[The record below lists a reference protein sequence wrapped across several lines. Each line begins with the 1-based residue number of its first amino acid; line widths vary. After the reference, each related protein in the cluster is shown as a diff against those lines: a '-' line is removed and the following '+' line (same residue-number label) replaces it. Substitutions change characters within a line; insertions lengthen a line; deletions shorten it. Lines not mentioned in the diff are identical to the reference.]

1 MLIVGQN
8 NEATTQIKANSRRT
22 SEMSWMKKSA
32 LVASITSVAIIGAA
46 CGNNEEG
53 GAADGEGLSGKVVM
67 DGSSTVFPIME
78 AVAEE
83 YSAEQPD
90 VEVTVGVSGTG
101 GGFKRFVT
109 GETDFSNASREIKEE
124 EAAEAEENGIE
135 YTQLAVALDGLS
147 LVVNPENDWAQDIT
161 IEELN
166 KMWTDT
172 NVKTWKDVRSDWPDE
187 EISFF
192 SPGKDSGTFDFFNE
206 AVLEDTDIRQDAQ
219 LSEDDNVLVTGVAGT
234 KGAIGFFGYAYY
246 IENQDTLRALNVE
259 GIEPTT
265 DTINDLSY
273 PLSRE
278 IYTYVNNASL
288 KDKPQVADYTRFLNE
303 NAAALSE
310 EVGYVG
316 MEQARY
322 DENAE
327 VIDEI
332 AGE

>member
-1 MLIVGQN
+1 
-8 NEATTQIKANSRRT
+8 
-22 SEMSWMKKSA
+22 MSWMKKSA
-32 LVASITSVAIIGAA
+32 LLASITSVAIVGAA

-53 GAADGEGLSGKVVM
+53 GASEGDALSGKVVM

-83 YSAEQPD
+83 YSFEQSE

-124 EAAEAEENGIE
+124 EAAEAEKNGVE

-147 LVVNPENDWAQDIT
+147 LVVNPENDWAKDIT
-161 IEELN
+161 IEELT

-187 EISFF
+187 EITFF
-192 SPGKDSGTFDFFNE
+192 APGKDSGTFDFFNE
-206 AVLEDTDIRQDAQ
+206 KVLQDTDIRQDTQ
-219 LSEDDNVLVTGVAGT
+219 LSEDDNVLVTGVSGT
-234 KGAIGFFGYAYY
+234 KGAIGFFGFAYY
-246 IENQDTLRALNVE
+246 IENKDTIRALNVD
-259 GIEPTT
+259 GIEPTH

-288 KDKPQVADYTRFLNE
+288 KDKEQVADFARFMND
-303 NAAALSE
+303 NAADLSE
-310 EVGYVG
+310 EVGYVK
-316 MEQARY
+316 MDQSRY
-322 DENAE
+322 DDNAKA
-327 VIDEI
+327 IDAA

>member
-1 MLIVGQN
+1 
-8 NEATTQIKANSRRT
+8 
-22 SEMSWMKKSA
+22 MSWMKKSA
-32 LVASITSVAIIGAA
+32 LLASITSVALVGAA

-53 GAADGEGLSGKVVM
+53 GAAEGGDALSGKVVM

-83 YSAEQPD
+83 YSAEQPE

-124 EAAEAEENGIE
+124 EAAEAEKNGVE
-135 YTQLAVALDGLS
+135 FTQLSVALDGLS
-147 LVVNPENDWAQDIT
+147 LVVNPANDWAQDIT

-172 NVKTWKDVRSDWPDE
+172 SIKTWKDVRSDWPDE

-192 SPGKDSGTFDFFNE
+192 APGKDSGTYDFFDEKVLNE
-206 AVLEDTDIRQDAQ
+206 TDIRQDAQ
-219 LSEDDNVLVTGVAGT
+219 LSEDDNVLVTGVGGT
-234 KGAIGFFGYAYY
+234 ERAIGFFGFAYY
-246 IENQDTLRALNVE
+246 LENKDTLRALNVE
-259 GIEPTT
+259 GVEPTH

-288 KDKPQVADYTRFLNE
+288 KDKEQVADFARFMNE
-303 NAAALSE
+303 NVADLSE
-310 EVGYVG
+310 EVGYVK

-322 DENAE
+322 DENMKM
-327 VIDEI
+327 IDEI

>member
-1 MLIVGQN
+1 
-8 NEATTQIKANSRRT
+8 
-22 SEMSWMKKSA
+22 MSWMKKSA
-32 LVASITSVAIIGAA
+32 LLASITSVALVGAA

-53 GAADGEGLSGKVVM
+53 GAAEGDALSGKVVM

-83 YSAEQPD
+83 YSAEQPE

-124 EAAEAEENGIE
+124 EAAEAEKNGVE
-135 YTQLAVALDGLS
+135 FTQLSVALDGLS
-147 LVVNPENDWAQDIT
+147 LVVNPANDWAQDIT

-172 NVKTWKDVRSDWPDE
+172 SVKTWKDVRSDWPDE

-192 SPGKDSGTFDFFNE
+192 APGKDSGTYDFFDE
-206 AVLEDTDIRQDAQ
+206 KVLDETDIRQDAQ

-234 KGAIGFFGYAYY
+234 EGAIGFFGFAYY
-246 IENQDTLRALNVE
+246 LENQDTLRALNVE
-259 GIEPTT
+259 GVEPTH

-288 KDKPQVADYTRFLNE
+288 KDKEQVADFARFMNE
-303 NAAALSE
+303 NAADLSE
-310 EVGYVG
+310 EVGYVK

-322 DENAE
+322 DENMKM
-327 VIDEI
+327 IDEI

>member
-1 MLIVGQN
+1 
-8 NEATTQIKANSRRT
+8 
-22 SEMSWMKKSA
+22 MSWMKKSA
-32 LVASITSVAIIGAA
+32 LLASITSVALVGAA

-53 GAADGEGLSGKVVM
+53 NGAAEGGDALSGKVVM

-83 YSAEQPD
+83 YSAEQPE

-124 EAAEAEENGIE
+124 EAAEAEKNGVE
-135 YTQLAVALDGLS
+135 FTQLSVALDGLS
-147 LVVNPENDWAQDIT
+147 LVVNPANDWAQDIT

-172 NVKTWKDVRSDWPDE
+172 SVKTWKDVRSDWPDE

-192 SPGKDSGTFDFFNE
+192 APGKDSGTFDFFNE
-206 AVLEDTDIRQDAQ
+206 AVLDDTDIREDAQ

-234 KGAIGFFGYAYY
+234 EGAIGFFGYAYY
-246 IENQDTLRALNVE
+246 IENQDTLRAMAVE
-259 GIEPTT
+259 GVEPTPE
-265 DTINDLSY
+265 TINDLSY

-278 IYTYVNNASL
+278 IFTYVNNASL
-288 KDKPQVADYTRFLNE
+288 KDKEQVADFARFMNE
-303 NAAALSE
+303 NAGALSE

-322 DENAE
+322 DENAKM
-327 VIDEI
+327 IDEI

>member
-1 MLIVGQN
+1 
-8 NEATTQIKANSRRT
+8 
-22 SEMSWMKKSA
+22 MSWMKKSA
-32 LVASITSVAIIGAA
+32 LLASITSVAIVGAA

-53 GAADGEGLSGKVVM
+53 GAGEGDALSGKVVM

-83 YSAEQPD
+83 YSFEQSE

-124 EAAEAEENGIE
+124 EAAEAEKNGVE

-147 LVVNPENDWAQDIT
+147 LVVNPENDWAKDIT
-161 IEELN
+161 IEELT

-187 EISFF
+187 EITFF
-192 SPGKDSGTFDFFNE
+192 APGKDSGTFDFFNE
-206 AVLEDTDIRQDAQ
+206 KVLQDTDIRQDTQ
-219 LSEDDNVLVTGVAGT
+219 LSEDDNVLVTGVSGT
-234 KGAIGFFGYAYY
+234 KGAIGFFGFAYY
-246 IENQDTLRALNVE
+246 IENKDTIRALNVD
-259 GIEPTT
+259 GIEPTH

-288 KDKPQVADYTRFLNE
+288 KDKEQVADFARFMND
-303 NAAALSE
+303 NAADLSE
-310 EVGYVG
+310 EVGYVK
-316 MEQARY
+316 MDQSRY
-322 DENAE
+322 DDNAKA
-327 VIDEI
+327 IDAA

>member
-1 MLIVGQN
+1 
-8 NEATTQIKANSRRT
+8 
-22 SEMSWMKKSA
+22 
-32 LVASITSVAIIGAA
+32 
-46 CGNNEEG
+46 
-53 GAADGEGLSGKVVM
+53 M

-83 YSAEQPD
+83 FSAEQPD

-124 EAAEAEENGIE
+124 EAAEAEANGVE
-135 YTQLAVALDGLS
+135 FTQLSVALDGLS

-161 IEELN
+161 IDELN

-172 NVKTWKDVRSDWPDE
+172 NVKTWQDVRSDWPDE
-187 EISFF
+187 EITFF
-192 SPGKDSGTFDFFNE
+192 APGKDSGTFDFFNE
-206 AVLEDTDIRQDAQ
+206 AVLDDTDIRQDAQ

-246 IENQDTLRALNVE
+246 IENEGTLRALAVE
-259 GIEPTT
+259 GVEPNQE
-265 DTINDLSY
+265 TINDLSY

-288 KDKPQVADYTRFLNE
+288 NEKPQVAAFARFLNE
-303 NAAALSE
+303 NAAELSE

-322 DENAE
+322 DENAGI
-327 VIDEI
+327 IDEL

>member
-1 MLIVGQN
+1 
-8 NEATTQIKANSRRT
+8 
-22 SEMSWMKKSA
+22 MSWMKKSA
-32 LVASITSVAIIGAA
+32 VLASITSVALVGAA

-53 GAADGEGLSGKVVM
+53 GAAEGDALSGKVVM

-83 YSAEQPD
+83 YSAEQPE

-109 GETDFSNASREIKEE
+109 GETDFSNASREIKDE
-124 EAAEAEENGIE
+124 EAAEAEKNGVE
-135 YTQLAVALDGLS
+135 FTQLSVALDGLS
-147 LVVNPENDWAQDIT
+147 LVVNPANDWAQDIT
-161 IEELN
+161 IEELK

-172 NVKTWKDVRSDWPDE
+172 SVKTWKDVRSDWPDE

-192 SPGKDSGTFDFFNE
+192 APGKDSGTYDFFDE
-206 AVLEDTDIRQDAQ
+206 KVLDEVDIRQDAQ

-234 KGAIGFFGYAYY
+234 EGAIGFFGFAYY
-246 IENQDTLRALNVE
+246 LENQDTLRALKVE
-259 GIEPTT
+259 GVEPTH

-278 IYTYVNNASL
+278 IFTYVNNASL
-288 KDKPQVADYTRFLNE
+288 KDKEQVADFARFMNE
-303 NAAALSE
+303 NAADLSE
-310 EVGYVG
+310 EVGYVK
-316 MEQARY
+316 MEQERY
-322 DENAE
+322 DENMKM
-327 VIDEI
+327 IDEI

>member
-1 MLIVGQN
+1 
-8 NEATTQIKANSRRT
+8 
-22 SEMSWMKKSA
+22 MSWMKKSA
-32 LVASITSVAIIGAA
+32 LLASITSVALVGAA

-53 GAADGEGLSGKVVM
+53 GAAEGGDALSGKVVM

-83 YSAEQPD
+83 YSAEQPE

-124 EAAEAEENGIE
+124 EAAEAEKNGVE
-135 YTQLAVALDGLS
+135 FTQLSVALDGLS
-147 LVVNPENDWAQDIT
+147 LVVNPANDWAQDIT

-172 NVKTWKDVRSDWPDE
+172 SIKTWKDVRSDWPDE

-192 SPGKDSGTFDFFNE
+192 APGKDSGTFDFFNE
-206 AVLEDTDIRQDAQ
+206 AVLDDTDIREDAQ

-234 KGAIGFFGYAYY
+234 EGAIGFFGYAYY
-246 IENQDTLRALNVE
+246 IENQDTLRAMAVE
-259 GIEPTT
+259 GVEPTPE
-265 DTINDLSY
+265 TINDLSY

-288 KDKPQVADYTRFLNE
+288 KDKEQVAEFARFMNE
-303 NAAALSE
+303 NAGALSE

-322 DENAE
+322 DENMKM
-327 VIDEI
+327 IDEI

>member
-1 MLIVGQN
+1 
-8 NEATTQIKANSRRT
+8 
-22 SEMSWMKKSA
+22 MSWMKKSA
-32 LVASITSVAIIGAA
+32 LLASITSVALVGAA

-53 GAADGEGLSGKVVM
+53 GAAEGGDALSGKVVM

-83 YSAEQPD
+83 YSAEQPE

-124 EAAEAEENGIE
+124 EAAEAEKNGVE
-135 YTQLAVALDGLS
+135 FTQLSVALDGLS
-147 LVVNPENDWAQDIT
+147 LVVNPANDWAQDIT

-172 NVKTWKDVRSDWPDE
+172 SIKTWKDVRSDWPDE

-192 SPGKDSGTFDFFNE
+192 APGKDSGTYDFFDEKVLNE
-206 AVLEDTDIRQDAQ
+206 TDIRQDAQ

-234 KGAIGFFGYAYY
+234 EGAIGFFGFAYY
-246 IENQDTLRALNVE
+246 LENKDTIRALNVE
-259 GIEPTT
+259 GVEPTH

-278 IYTYVNNASL
+278 IFTYVNNASL
-288 KDKPQVADYTRFLNE
+288 KDKEQVADFARFMNE
-303 NAAALSE
+303 NAADLSE
-310 EVGYVG
+310 EVGYVK
-316 MEQARY
+316 MEQGRY
-322 DENAE
+322 DENTKM
-327 VIDEI
+327 IDEI

>member
-1 MLIVGQN
+1 
-8 NEATTQIKANSRRT
+8 
-22 SEMSWMKKSA
+22 MSWMKKSA
-32 LVASITSVAIIGAA
+32 LLASITSVALVGAA

-53 GAADGEGLSGKVVM
+53 GAAEGGDALSGKVVM

-83 YSAEQPD
+83 FSAEQPE

-124 EAAEAEENGIE
+124 EAAEAEKNGVE
-135 YTQLAVALDGLS
+135 FTQLSVALDGLS
-147 LVVNPENDWAQDIT
+147 LVVNPANDWAQDIT

-172 NVKTWKDVRSDWPDE
+172 SVKTWKDVRSDWPDE

-192 SPGKDSGTFDFFNE
+192 APGKDSGTFDFFNE
-206 AVLEDTDIRQDAQ
+206 AVLDDTDIREDAQ

-234 KGAIGFFGYAYY
+234 EGAIGFFGYAYY
-246 IENQDTLRALNVE
+246 IENQDTLRAMAVE
-259 GIEPTT
+259 GVEPTPE
-265 DTINDLSY
+265 TINDLSY

-288 KDKPQVADYTRFLNE
+288 KDKEQVAEFARFMNE
-303 NAAALSE
+303 NAGALSE

-322 DENAE
+322 DENMKM
-327 VIDEI
+327 IDEI

>member
-1 MLIVGQN
+1 
-8 NEATTQIKANSRRT
+8 
-22 SEMSWMKKSA
+22 MSWMKKSA
-32 LVASITSVAIIGAA
+32 LLASITSVALVGAA

-53 GAADGEGLSGKVVM
+53 GAAEGGDALSGKVVM

-83 YSAEQPD
+83 YSAEQPE

-124 EAAEAEENGIE
+124 EAAEAEKNGVE
-135 YTQLAVALDGLS
+135 FTQLSVALDGLS
-147 LVVNPENDWAQDIT
+147 LVVNPANDWAQDIT

-172 NVKTWKDVRSDWPDE
+172 SVKTWKDVRSDWPDE

-192 SPGKDSGTFDFFNE
+192 APGKDSGTYDFFDEKVLNE
-206 AVLEDTDIRQDAQ
+206 TDIRQDAQ

-234 KGAIGFFGYAYY
+234 EGAIGFFGFAYY
-246 IENQDTLRALNVE
+246 LENKDTLRALNVE
-259 GIEPTT
+259 GVEPTH

-288 KDKPQVADYTRFLNE
+288 KDKEQVADFARFMNE
-303 NAAALSE
+303 NAADLSE
-310 EVGYVG
+310 EVGYVK
-316 MEQARY
+316 MEQGRY
-322 DENAE
+322 DENMKM
-327 VIDEI
+327 IDEI

>member
-1 MLIVGQN
+1 
-8 NEATTQIKANSRRT
+8 
-22 SEMSWMKKSA
+22 MSWMKKSA
-32 LVASITSVAIIGAA
+32 LLASITSVALVGAA

-53 GAADGEGLSGKVVM
+53 GAAEGGDALSGKVVM

-83 YSAEQPD
+83 YSAEQPE

-124 EAAEAEENGIE
+124 EAAEAEKNGVE
-135 YTQLAVALDGLS
+135 FTQLSVALDGLS
-147 LVVNPENDWAQDIT
+147 LVVNPANDWAQDIT

-172 NVKTWKDVRSDWPDE
+172 NIKTWKDVRSDWPDE

-192 SPGKDSGTFDFFNE
+192 APGKDSGTYDFFDEKVLNE
-206 AVLEDTDIRQDAQ
+206 TDIRQDAQ

-234 KGAIGFFGYAYY
+234 EGAIGFFGFAYY
-246 IENQDTLRALNVE
+246 LENKDTLRALNVE
-259 GIEPTT
+259 GVEPTH

-288 KDKPQVADYTRFLNE
+288 KDKEQVADFARFMNE
-303 NAAALSE
+303 NAADLSE
-310 EVGYVG
+310 EVGYVK

-322 DENAE
+322 DENMKM
-327 VIDEI
+327 IDEI

>member
-1 MLIVGQN
+1 
-8 NEATTQIKANSRRT
+8 
-22 SEMSWMKKSA
+22 MSWMKKSA
-32 LVASITSVAIIGAA
+32 LLASITSVALVGAA

-53 GAADGEGLSGKVVM
+53 GAAEGGDALSGKVVM

-83 YSAEQPD
+83 YSAEQPE

-124 EAAEAEENGIE
+124 EAAEAEKNGVE
-135 YTQLAVALDGLS
+135 FTQLSVALDGLS
-147 LVVNPENDWAQDIT
+147 LVVNPANDWAQDIT
-161 IEELN
+161 IEELK

-172 NVKTWKDVRSDWPDE
+172 SVKTWKDVRSDWPDE

-192 SPGKDSGTFDFFNE
+192 APGKDSGTYDFFDE
-206 AVLEDTDIRQDAQ
+206 KVLDEVDIRQDAQ

-234 KGAIGFFGYAYY
+234 EGAIGFFGFAYY
-246 IENQDTLRALNVE
+246 LENKDTLRALNVE
-259 GIEPTT
+259 GVEPTH

-288 KDKPQVADYTRFLNE
+288 KDKEQVADFARFMNE
-303 NAAALSE
+303 NAADLSE
-310 EVGYVG
+310 EVGYVK
-316 MEQARY
+316 MEQDRY
-322 DENAE
+322 DENMKM
-327 VIDEI
+327 IDEI

>member
-1 MLIVGQN
+1 
-8 NEATTQIKANSRRT
+8 
-22 SEMSWMKKSA
+22 
-32 LVASITSVAIIGAA
+32 
-46 CGNNEEG
+46 
-53 GAADGEGLSGKVVM
+53 
-67 DGSSTVFPIME
+67 
-78 AVAEE
+78 
-83 YSAEQPD
+83 
-90 VEVTVGVSGTG
+90 
-101 GGFKRFVT
+101 
-109 GETDFSNASREIKEE
+109 
-124 EAAEAEENGIE
+124 
-135 YTQLAVALDGLS
+135 
-147 LVVNPENDWAQDIT
+147 
-161 IEELN
+161 
-166 KMWTDT
+166 MWTDT

-206 AVLEDTDIRQDAQ
+206 AVLDDTDIREDAQ

>member
-1 MLIVGQN
+1 
-8 NEATTQIKANSRRT
+8 
-22 SEMSWMKKSA
+22 MSWMKKSA
-32 LVASITSVAIIGAA
+32 LLASITSVALVGAA

-53 GAADGEGLSGKVVM
+53 GAAEGGDALSGKVVM

-83 YSAEQPD
+83 FSAEQPE

-124 EAAEAEENGIE
+124 EAAEAEKNGVE
-135 YTQLAVALDGLS
+135 FTQLSVALDGLS
-147 LVVNPENDWAQDIT
+147 LVVNPANDWAQDIT

-172 NVKTWKDVRSDWPDE
+172 SIKTWKDVRSDWPDE

-192 SPGKDSGTFDFFNE
+192 APGKDSGTFDFFNE
-206 AVLEDTDIRQDAQ
+206 AVLDDTDIREDAQ

-234 KGAIGFFGYAYY
+234 EGAIGFFGYAYY
-246 IENQDTLRALNVE
+246 IENQDTLRAMAVE
-259 GIEPTT
+259 GVEPTPE
-265 DTINDLSY
+265 TINDLSY

-288 KDKPQVADYTRFLNE
+288 KDKEQVAEFARFMNE
-303 NAAALSE
+303 NAGALSE

-322 DENAE
+322 DENMKM
-327 VIDEI
+327 IDEI

>member
-1 MLIVGQN
+1 
-8 NEATTQIKANSRRT
+8 
-22 SEMSWMKKSA
+22 MSWMKKSA
-32 LVASITSVAIIGAA
+32 LLASITSVAIVGAA

-53 GAADGEGLSGKVVM
+53 GSAAEGEALSGKVVM

-83 YSAEQPD
+83 YSMDQSD

-124 EAAEAEENGIE
+124 EAAEAEKNGIE
-135 YTQLAVALDGLS
+135 YTQLSVALDGLS

-161 IEELN
+161 IEELT

-172 NVKTWKDVRSDWPDE
+172 NIKTWKDVRSDWPDE

-206 AVLEDTDIRQDAQ
+206 KVLQDTDIRQDAQ
-219 LSEDDNVLVTGVAGT
+219 LSEDDNVLVTGVGGT
-234 KGAIGFFGYAYY
+234 KGAIGFFGFAYY
-246 IENQDTLRALNVE
+246 IENKDTLRALNVE
-259 GIEPTT
+259 GVEPTH

-288 KDKPQVADYTRFLNE
+288 KDKPQVADFARFMNE
-303 NAAALSE
+303 NAADLSE
-310 EVGYVG
+310 EVGYVK
-316 MEQARY
+316 MEQSRY
-322 DENAE
+322 DDNTAA
-327 VIDEI
+327 IDEA

>member
-1 MLIVGQN
+1 
-8 NEATTQIKANSRRT
+8 
-22 SEMSWMKKSA
+22 MSWMKKSA
-32 LVASITSVAIIGAA
+32 LVASITSVAVIGAA

-124 EAAEAEENGIE
+124 EAAEAEKNGVE

-206 AVLEDTDIRQDAQ
+206 AVLEDTDIREDAQ

-303 NAAALSE
+303 NAAVLAE

>member
-1 MLIVGQN
+1 
-8 NEATTQIKANSRRT
+8 
-22 SEMSWMKKSA
+22 MSWMKKSA

-53 GAADGEGLSGKVVM
+53 NGAAEGDALSGKVVM

-124 EAAEAEENGIE
+124 EAAEAEKNGVE

-161 IEELN
+161 IDELN
-166 KMWTDT
+166 KMWTDP

-192 SPGKDSGTFDFFNE
+192 SPGKDSGTYDFFNE
-206 AVLEDTDIRQDAQ
+206 AVLEDTDIREDAQ
-219 LSEDDNVLVTGVAGT
+219 LSEDDNVLVTGVGGT

-246 IENQDTLRALNVE
+246 IENKDTLRAMNVE

>member
-1 MLIVGQN
+1 
-8 NEATTQIKANSRRT
+8 
-22 SEMSWMKKSA
+22 MSWMKKSA
-32 LVASITSVAIIGAA
+32 LLASITSVALVGAA

-53 GAADGEGLSGKVVM
+53 GAAEGGDALSGKVVM

-83 YSAEQPD
+83 YSAEQPE

-124 EAAEAEENGIE
+124 EAAEAEKNGVE
-135 YTQLAVALDGLS
+135 FTQLSVALDGLS
-147 LVVNPENDWAQDIT
+147 LVVNPANDWAQDIT

-172 NVKTWKDVRSDWPDE
+172 NIKTWKDVRSDWPDE

-192 SPGKDSGTFDFFNE
+192 APGKDSGTYDFFDEKVLNE
-206 AVLEDTDIRQDAQ
+206 TDIRQDAQ

-234 KGAIGFFGYAYY
+234 EGAIGFFGFAYY
-246 IENQDTLRALNVE
+246 LENKDTLRALNVE
-259 GIEPTT
+259 GVEPTH

-288 KDKPQVADYTRFLNE
+288 KDKEQVADFARFMNE
-303 NAAALSE
+303 NAADLSE
-310 EVGYVG
+310 EVGYVK
-316 MEQARY
+316 MEQGRY
-322 DENAE
+322 DENMKM
-327 VIDEI
+327 IDEI

>member
-1 MLIVGQN
+1 
-8 NEATTQIKANSRRT
+8 
-22 SEMSWMKKSA
+22 MSWMKKSA

-53 GAADGEGLSGKVVM
+53 GAAEGEGLSGKVVM

-124 EAAEAEENGIE
+124 EAAEAEKNGVE

-206 AVLEDTDIRQDAQ
+206 AVLDDTDIREDAQ

>member
-1 MLIVGQN
+1 
-8 NEATTQIKANSRRT
+8 
-22 SEMSWMKKSA
+22 MSWMKKSA
-32 LVASITSVAIIGAA
+32 LLASITSVALVGAA

-53 GAADGEGLSGKVVM
+53 GAAEGGDALSGKVVM

-83 YSAEQPD
+83 FSAEQPE

-124 EAAEAEENGIE
+124 EAAEAEKNGVE
-135 YTQLAVALDGLS
+135 FTQLSVALDGLS
-147 LVVNPENDWAQDIT
+147 LVVNPANDWAQDIT

-166 KMWTDT
+166 KMWTDPS
-172 NVKTWKDVRSDWPDE
+172 VKTWKDVRSDWPDE

-192 SPGKDSGTFDFFNE
+192 APGKDSGTFDFFNE
-206 AVLEDTDIRQDAQ
+206 AVLDDTDIREDAQ

-234 KGAIGFFGYAYY
+234 EGAIGFFGYAYY
-246 IENQDTLRALNVE
+246 IENQDTLRAMAVE
-259 GIEPTT
+259 GVEPTPE
-265 DTINDLSY
+265 TINDLSY

-288 KDKPQVADYTRFLNE
+288 KDKEQVAEFARFMNE
-303 NAAALSE
+303 NAGALSE

-322 DENAE
+322 DENMKM
-327 VIDEI
+327 IDEI

>member
-1 MLIVGQN
+1 
-8 NEATTQIKANSRRT
+8 
-22 SEMSWMKKSA
+22 MSWMKKSA

-124 EAAEAEENGIE
+124 EAAEAEKNGVE

-206 AVLEDTDIRQDAQ
+206 AVLEDTDIREDAQ

>member
-1 MLIVGQN
+1 
-8 NEATTQIKANSRRT
+8 
-22 SEMSWMKKSA
+22 MSWMKKSA
-32 LVASITSVAIIGAA
+32 LLASITSVAIVGAA

-53 GAADGEGLSGKVVM
+53 GSAAEGEALSGKVVM

-83 YSAEQPD
+83 YSMDQSD

-124 EAAEAEENGIE
+124 EAAEAEKNGIE
-135 YTQLAVALDGLS
+135 YTQLSVALDGLS

-161 IEELN
+161 IEELT

-172 NVKTWKDVRSDWPDE
+172 NIKTWKDVRSDWPDE

-206 AVLEDTDIRQDAQ
+206 KVLDDTDIRQDAQ
-219 LSEDDNVLVTGVAGT
+219 LSEDDNVLVTGVGGT
-234 KGAIGFFGYAYY
+234 KGAIGFFGFAYY
-246 IENQDTLRALNVE
+246 IENKDTLRALNVE
-259 GIEPTT
+259 GVEPTH

-288 KDKPQVADYTRFLNE
+288 KDKPQVADFARFMNE
-303 NAAALSE
+303 NAADLSE
-310 EVGYVG
+310 EVGYVK
-316 MEQARY
+316 MEQSRY
-322 DENAE
+322 DDNTAL
-327 VIDEI
+327 IDEA

>member
-1 MLIVGQN
+1 
-8 NEATTQIKANSRRT
+8 
-22 SEMSWMKKSA
+22 MSWMKKSA
-32 LVASITSVAIIGAA
+32 LLASITSVALVGAA

-53 GAADGEGLSGKVVM
+53 GAAEGGDALSGKVVM

-83 YSAEQPD
+83 FSAEQPE

-124 EAAEAEENGIE
+124 EAAEAEKNGVE
-135 YTQLAVALDGLS
+135 FTQLSVALDGLS
-147 LVVNPENDWAQDIT
+147 LVVNPANDWAQDIT

-172 NVKTWKDVRSDWPDE
+172 SIKTWKDVRSDWPDE

-192 SPGKDSGTFDFFNE
+192 APGKDSGTFDFFNE
-206 AVLEDTDIRQDAQ
+206 AVLDDTDIREDAQ

-234 KGAIGFFGYAYY
+234 EGAIGFFGYAYY
-246 IENQDTLRALNVE
+246 IENQDTLRAMAVE
-259 GIEPTT
+259 GVEPTPE
-265 DTINDLSY
+265 TINDLSY

-288 KDKPQVADYTRFLNE
+288 KDKEQVAEFARFMNE
-303 NAAALSE
+303 NAGALSE

-322 DENAE
+322 EENMKM
-327 VIDEI
+327 IDEI

>member
-1 MLIVGQN
+1 
-8 NEATTQIKANSRRT
+8 
-22 SEMSWMKKSA
+22 MSWMKKSA
-32 LVASITSVAIIGAA
+32 LLASITSVAIVGAA
-46 CGNNEEG
+46 CGNNEEENG
-53 GAADGEGLSGKVVM
+53 GAEGDALSGKVVM

-124 EAAEAEENGIE
+124 EAAEAEANGVE

-166 KMWTDT
+166 KMWTDS
-172 NVKTWKDVRSDWPDE
+172 NIKTWKDVRSDWPDE

-192 SPGKDSGTFDFFNE
+192 SPGKDSGTYDFFNE

-246 IENQDTLRALNVE
+246 IENQDTLRAMSVE
-259 GIEPTT
+259 GVEPTT
-265 DTINDLSY
+265 ETINDLSY

-322 DENAE
+322 DENAK

>member
-1 MLIVGQN
+1 
-8 NEATTQIKANSRRT
+8 
-22 SEMSWMKKSA
+22 MSWMKKSV
-32 LVASITSVAIIGAA
+32 LLASITSVALVGAA

-53 GAADGEGLSGKVVM
+53 GAAEGGDALSGKVVM

-83 YSAEQPD
+83 YSAEQPE

-124 EAAEAEENGIE
+124 EAAEAEKNGVE
-135 YTQLAVALDGLS
+135 FTQLSVALDGLS
-147 LVVNPENDWAQDIT
+147 LVVNPANDWAQDIT

-172 NVKTWKDVRSDWPDE
+172 SVKTWKDVRSDWPDE

-192 SPGKDSGTFDFFNE
+192 APGKDSGTYDFFDEKVLNE
-206 AVLEDTDIRQDAQ
+206 TDIRQDAQ

-234 KGAIGFFGYAYY
+234 EGAIGFFGFAYY
-246 IENQDTLRALNVE
+246 LENKDTLRALNVE
-259 GIEPTT
+259 GVEPTH

-288 KDKPQVADYTRFLNE
+288 KDKEQVADFARFMNE
-303 NAAALSE
+303 NAADLSE
-310 EVGYVG
+310 EVGYVK
-316 MEQARY
+316 MEQGRY
-322 DENAE
+322 DENMKM
-327 VIDEI
+327 IDEI

>member
-1 MLIVGQN
+1 
-8 NEATTQIKANSRRT
+8 
-22 SEMSWMKKSA
+22 MSWMKKSA
-32 LVASITSVAIIGAA
+32 LIASITSVALVGAA
-46 CGNNEEG
+46 CGNNNEEG
-53 GAADGEGLSGKVVM
+53 NGAAEGDALSGKVVM

-83 YSAEQPD
+83 FSAEQPD

-124 EAAEAEENGIE
+124 EAAEAEANGVE
-135 YTQLAVALDGLS
+135 YTQLSVALDGLS

-187 EISFF
+187 EITFF
-192 SPGKDSGTFDFFNE
+192 APGKDSGTFDFFNE
-206 AVLEDTDIRQDAQ
+206 AVLDDTDIRQDAQ

-246 IENQDTLRALNVE
+246 VENQDTLRAVAVE
-259 GIEPTT
+259 GVEPNQE
-265 DTINDLSY
+265 TINDLSY

-288 KDKPQVADYTRFLNE
+288 KDKPQVAAFARFLNE
-303 NAAALSE
+303 NAAELSE

-327 VIDEI
+327 IIDEL

>member
-1 MLIVGQN
+1 
-8 NEATTQIKANSRRT
+8 
-22 SEMSWMKKSA
+22 MSWMKKSA
-32 LVASITSVAIIGAA
+32 LIASITSVALVGAA
-46 CGNNEEG
+46 CGNNNEEG
-53 GAADGEGLSGKVVM
+53 NGAAEGDALSGKVVM

-83 YSAEQPD
+83 FSAEQPD

-124 EAAEAEENGIE
+124 EAAEAEAKGVE
-135 YTQLAVALDGLS
+135 YTQLSVALDGLS

-161 IEELN
+161 IDELN

-187 EISFF
+187 EITFF
-192 SPGKDSGTFDFFNE
+192 APGKDSGTFDFFNE
-206 AVLEDTDIRQDAQ
+206 AVLDDTDIRQDAQ

-246 IENQDTLRALNVE
+246 VENQDTLRAVAVE
-259 GIEPTT
+259 GVEPNQE
-265 DTINDLSY
+265 TINDLSY

-288 KDKPQVADYTRFLNE
+288 KDKPQVAAFARFLNE
-303 NAAALSE
+303 NAAELSE

-316 MEQARY
+316 MKQARY

-327 VIDEI
+327 IIDEL

>member
-1 MLIVGQN
+1 
-8 NEATTQIKANSRRT
+8 
-22 SEMSWMKKSA
+22 MSWMKKSA
-32 LVASITSVAIIGAA
+32 LLASITSVALVGAA

-53 GAADGEGLSGKVVM
+53 NGAAEGDALSGKVVM

-83 YSAEQPD
+83 FSAEQPD

-124 EAAEAEENGIE
+124 EAAEAEANGVE
-135 YTQLAVALDGLS
+135 FTQLSVALDGLS
-147 LVVNPENDWAQDIT
+147 IVVNPENDWAQDIT
-161 IEELN
+161 IDELN

-172 NVKTWKDVRSDWPDE
+172 NVKTWQDVRSDWPDE
-187 EISFF
+187 EITFF
-192 SPGKDSGTFDFFNE
+192 APGKDSGTFDFFNE
-206 AVLEDTDIRQDAQ
+206 AVLDDTDIRQDAQ
-219 LSEDDNVLVTGVAGT
+219 LSEDDNVLVTGIAGT

-246 IENQDTLRALNVE
+246 IENEGTLRAMAVE
-259 GIEPTT
+259 GVEPNQE
-265 DTINDLSY
+265 TINDLSY

-288 KDKPQVADYTRFLNE
+288 KEKPQVAAFARFLNE
-303 NAAALSE
+303 NAAELSE

-322 DENAE
+322 DENAGI
-327 VIDEI
+327 IDEL

>member
-1 MLIVGQN
+1 
-8 NEATTQIKANSRRT
+8 
-22 SEMSWMKKSA
+22 MSWMKKSA
-32 LVASITSVAIIGAA
+32 LLASITSVALVGAA

-53 GAADGEGLSGKVVM
+53 GAAEGGDALSGKVVM

-83 YSAEQPD
+83 FSAEQPE

-124 EAAEAEENGIE
+124 EAAEAEKNGVE
-135 YTQLAVALDGLS
+135 FTQLSVALDGLS
-147 LVVNPENDWAQDIT
+147 LVVNPANDWAQDIT

-172 NVKTWKDVRSDWPDE
+172 SVKTWKDVRSDWPDE

-192 SPGKDSGTFDFFNE
+192 APGKDSGTFDFFNE
-206 AVLEDTDIRQDAQ
+206 AVLDDTDIREDAQ

-234 KGAIGFFGYAYY
+234 EGAIGFFGYAYY
-246 IENQDTLRALNVE
+246 IENQDTLRAMAVE
-259 GIEPTT
+259 GVEPTPE
-265 DTINDLSY
+265 TINDLSY

-288 KDKPQVADYTRFLNE
+288 KDKEQVAEFARFMNE

-322 DENAE
+322 DENMKM
-327 VIDEI
+327 IDEI

>member
-1 MLIVGQN
+1 
-8 NEATTQIKANSRRT
+8 
-22 SEMSWMKKSA
+22 MSWMKKSA
-32 LVASITSVAIIGAA
+32 LLASITSVALVGAA

-53 GAADGEGLSGKVVM
+53 GAAEGGDALSGKVVM

-83 YSAEQPD
+83 YSAEQPE

-124 EAAEAEENGIE
+124 EAAEAEKNGVE
-135 YTQLAVALDGLS
+135 FTQLSVALDGLS
-147 LVVNPENDWAQDIT
+147 LVVNPANDWAQDIT

-172 NVKTWKDVRSDWPDE
+172 SIKTWKDVRSDWPDE

-192 SPGKDSGTFDFFNE
+192 APGKDSGTFDFFNE
-206 AVLEDTDIRQDAQ
+206 AVLDDTDIREDAQ

-234 KGAIGFFGYAYY
+234 EGAIGFFGYAYY
-246 IENQDTLRALNVE
+246 IENQDTLRAMAVE
-259 GIEPTT
+259 GVEPTPE
-265 DTINDLSY
+265 TINDLSY

-288 KDKPQVADYTRFLNE
+288 KDKEQVADFARFMNE
-303 NAAALSE
+303 NAGALAE

-322 DENAE
+322 DENMKM
-327 VIDEI
+327 IDEI

>member
-1 MLIVGQN
+1 
-8 NEATTQIKANSRRT
+8 
-22 SEMSWMKKSA
+22 MSWMKKSA

-53 GAADGEGLSGKVVM
+53 NGGAEGDALSGKVVM

-124 EAAEAEENGIE
+124 EAAEAEKNGVE
-135 YTQLAVALDGLS
+135 YTQIAVALDGLS

-161 IEELN
+161 IDELN
-166 KMWTDT
+166 KMWTDS

-192 SPGKDSGTFDFFNE
+192 SPGKDSGTYDFFNE
-206 AVLEDTDIRQDAQ
+206 AVLEDTDIREDAQ

-234 KGAIGFFGYAYY
+234 KGAVGFFGFAYY
-246 IENQDTLRALNVE
+246 IENKDTLRAMSVE

-316 MEQARY
+316 MEQSRY

>member
-1 MLIVGQN
+1 
-8 NEATTQIKANSRRT
+8 
-22 SEMSWMKKSA
+22 MSWMKKSA
-32 LVASITSVAIIGAA
+32 VLASITSVALVGAA

-53 GAADGEGLSGKVVM
+53 GAAEGDALSGKVVM

-83 YSAEQPD
+83 YSAEQPE

-109 GETDFSNASREIKEE
+109 GETDFSNASREIKDE
-124 EAAEAEENGIE
+124 EAAEAEKNGVE
-135 YTQLAVALDGLS
+135 FTQLSVALDGLS
-147 LVVNPENDWAQDIT
+147 LVVNPANDWAQDIT
-161 IEELN
+161 IEELK

-172 NVKTWKDVRSDWPDE
+172 SVKTWKDVRSDWPDE

-192 SPGKDSGTFDFFNE
+192 APGKDSGTFDFFNE
-206 AVLEDTDIRQDAQ
+206 AVLDDTDIREDAQ

-234 KGAIGFFGYAYY
+234 EGAIGFFGFAYY
-246 IENQDTLRALNVE
+246 IENQDTLRAMAVE
-259 GIEPTT
+259 GVEPTPE
-265 DTINDLSY
+265 TINDLSY

-278 IYTYVNNASL
+278 IFTYVNNASL
-288 KDKPQVADYTRFLNE
+288 KDKDQVADYARFMNE
-303 NAAALSE
+303 NAATLSE

-322 DENAE
+322 DENAKM
-327 VIDEI
+327 IDEI

>member
-1 MLIVGQN
+1 
-8 NEATTQIKANSRRT
+8 
-22 SEMSWMKKSA
+22 MSWMKKSA

-46 CGNNEEG
+46 CGNNEEGG

-124 EAAEAEENGIE
+124 EAAEAEKNGVE

-161 IEELN
+161 IDELN
-166 KMWTDT
+166 KMWTDP

-206 AVLEDTDIRQDAQ
+206 AVLEDTDIREDAQ

-234 KGAIGFFGYAYY
+234 YAYY
-246 IENQDTLRALNVE
+246 IENQDTLRAMNVE
-259 GIEPTT
+259 GVEPTT
-265 DTINDLSY
+265 ETINDLSY

>member
-1 MLIVGQN
+1 
-8 NEATTQIKANSRRT
+8 
-22 SEMSWMKKSA
+22 MSWMKKSA
-32 LVASITSVAIIGAA
+32 LLASITSVALVGAA

-53 GAADGEGLSGKVVM
+53 GAAEGEGLSGKVVM

-83 YSAEQPD
+83 YSAEQPE

-124 EAAEAEENGIE
+124 EAAEAEKNGVE
-135 YTQLAVALDGLS
+135 FTQLSVALDGLS
-147 LVVNPENDWAQDIT
+147 LVVNPANDWAQDIT

-172 NVKTWKDVRSDWPDE
+172 SVKTWKDVRSDWPDE

-192 SPGKDSGTFDFFNE
+192 APGKDSGTYDFFDE
-206 AVLEDTDIRQDAQ
+206 KVLDETDIRQDAQ

-234 KGAIGFFGYAYY
+234 EGAIGFFGFAYY
-246 IENQDTLRALNVE
+246 LENQDTLRALNVE
-259 GIEPTT
+259 GVEPTH

-288 KDKPQVADYTRFLNE
+288 KDKEQVADFARFMNE
-303 NAAALSE
+303 NAADLSE
-310 EVGYVG
+310 EVGYVK
-316 MEQARY
+316 MEQGRY
-322 DENAE
+322 DENMKM
-327 VIDEI
+327 IDEI

>member
-1 MLIVGQN
+1 
-8 NEATTQIKANSRRT
+8 
-22 SEMSWMKKSA
+22 MSWMKKSA
-32 LVASITSVAIIGAA
+32 LLASITSVALVGAA

-53 GAADGEGLSGKVVM
+53 GAAEGGDALSGKVVM

-83 YSAEQPD
+83 YSAEQPE

-124 EAAEAEENGIE
+124 EAAEAEKNGVE
-135 YTQLAVALDGLS
+135 FTQLSVALDGLS
-147 LVVNPENDWAQDIT
+147 LVVNPANDWAQDIT

-172 NVKTWKDVRSDWPDE
+172 SIKTWKDVRSDWPDE

-192 SPGKDSGTFDFFNE
+192 APGKDSGTYDFFDEKVLNE
-206 AVLEDTDIRQDAQ
+206 TDIRQDAQ
-219 LSEDDNVLVTGVAGT
+219 LSEDDNVLVTGVGGT
-234 KGAIGFFGYAYY
+234 EGAIGFFGFAYY
-246 IENQDTLRALNVE
+246 LENKDTLRALNVE
-259 GIEPTT
+259 GVEPTH

-288 KDKPQVADYTRFLNE
+288 KDKEQVADFARFMNE
-303 NAAALSE
+303 NVADLSE
-310 EVGYVG
+310 EVGYVK
-316 MEQARY
+316 MEQGRY
-322 DENAE
+322 DENMKM
-327 VIDEI
+327 IDEI

>member
-1 MLIVGQN
+1 
-8 NEATTQIKANSRRT
+8 
-22 SEMSWMKKSA
+22 MSWMKKSA
-32 LVASITSVAIIGAA
+32 LLASITSVALVGAA

-53 GAADGEGLSGKVVM
+53 GAAEGDALSGKVVM

-83 YSAEQPD
+83 YSAEQPE

-124 EAAEAEENGIE
+124 EAAEAEKNGVE
-135 YTQLAVALDGLS
+135 FTQLAVALDGLS
-147 LVVNPENDWAQDIT
+147 LVVNPANDWAQDIT
-161 IEELN
+161 IEELK

-172 NVKTWKDVRSDWPDE
+172 SVKTWKDVRSDWPDE

-192 SPGKDSGTFDFFNE
+192 APGKDSGTYDFFDE
-206 AVLEDTDIRQDAQ
+206 KVLDEVDIRQDAQ

-234 KGAIGFFGYAYY
+234 EGAIGFFGFAYY
-246 IENQDTLRALNVE
+246 LENQDTLRALKVE
-259 GIEPTT
+259 GIEPTHE
-265 DTINDLSY
+265 TINDLSY

-288 KDKPQVADYTRFLNE
+288 KDKEQVADFARFMNE
-303 NAAALSE
+303 NAADLSE
-310 EVGYVG
+310 EVGYVK
-316 MEQARY
+316 MEQGRY
-322 DENAE
+322 DENMKM
-327 VIDEI
+327 IDEI

>member
-1 MLIVGQN
+1 
-8 NEATTQIKANSRRT
+8 
-22 SEMSWMKKSA
+22 MSWMKKSA
-32 LVASITSVAIIGAA
+32 LLASITSVALVGAA

-53 GAADGEGLSGKVVM
+53 GAAEGDALSGKVVM

-83 YSAEQPD
+83 YSAEQPE

-124 EAAEAEENGIE
+124 EAAEAEKNGVE
-135 YTQLAVALDGLS
+135 FTQLSVALDGLS
-147 LVVNPENDWAQDIT
+147 LVVNPANDWAQDIT
-161 IEELN
+161 IDELN

-172 NVKTWKDVRSDWPDE
+172 SVKTWKDVRSDWPDE

-192 SPGKDSGTFDFFNE
+192 APGKDSGTYDFFDEKVLNE
-206 AVLEDTDIRQDAQ
+206 TDIRQDAQ

-234 KGAIGFFGYAYY
+234 EGAIGFFGFAYY
-246 IENQDTLRALNVE
+246 LENQDTLRALNVE
-259 GIEPTT
+259 GVEPTH

-288 KDKPQVADYTRFLNE
+288 KDKEQVADFARFMNE
-303 NAAALSE
+303 NAADLSE
-310 EVGYVG
+310 EVGYVK

-322 DENAE
+322 DENMKM
-327 VIDEI
+327 IDEI

>member
-1 MLIVGQN
+1 
-8 NEATTQIKANSRRT
+8 
-22 SEMSWMKKSA
+22 MSWMKKSA
-32 LVASITSVAIIGAA
+32 LLASITSVAIVGAA
-46 CGNNEEG
+46 CGNNEEENG
-53 GAADGEGLSGKVVM
+53 GAEGDALSGKVVM

-124 EAAEAEENGIE
+124 EAAEAEKNGVE

-147 LVVNPENDWAQDIT
+147 LVVNPENEWAEDIT

-166 KMWTDT
+166 KMWTDM

-192 SPGKDSGTFDFFNE
+192 SPGKDSGTYDFFNE
-206 AVLEDTDIRQDAQ
+206 AVLEDTDIREDAQ

-246 IENQDTLRALNVE
+246 IENQDTLRALKVE

-288 KDKPQVADYTRFLNE
+288 KDKPQVANYTRFLNE